1 MGGIVIGIIGALSD
15 RFLEAKWTA
24 VIVFSILILVL
35 IFRPTGL
42 LAEKASE
49 RA

>member
-1 MGGIVIGIIGALSD
+1 MIGLVMAFSD
-15 RFLEAKWTA
+15 RFLEARWTT

-35 IFRPTGL
+35 VFRPTGL